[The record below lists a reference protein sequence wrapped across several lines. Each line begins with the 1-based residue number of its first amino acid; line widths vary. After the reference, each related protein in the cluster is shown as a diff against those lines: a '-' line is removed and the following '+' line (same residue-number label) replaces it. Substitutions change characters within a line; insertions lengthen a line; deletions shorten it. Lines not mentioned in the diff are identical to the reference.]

1 LYTFHATA
9 PPFGSAAPVLLAEF
23 AVFGIRNFILMEFG
37 IYFKLIFI
45 IFPTLIQSFLII
57 NSCPHLTMAPTMNPA
72 NRQSLFTSHIYTVL
86 FPHHEDAVFFL
97 FVLGPLF
104 FFMAF
109 HTTFLHHGEFS
120 SACAGSACTFP
131 ITTNYVRTG
140 FYFAPDPH
148 FCCKNFLIPKT
159 HHGVS
164 R

>member
-1 LYTFHATA
+1 LYTYHATA

-23 AVFGIRNFILMEFG
+23 VLFGIRNFILMEFG

-45 IFPTLIQSFLII
+45 IFPTLIHPVLPHHHLLSSFDNGTNHESSQPPIPFLF
-57 NSCPHLTMAPTMNPA
+57 SHL
-72 NRQSLFTSHIYTVL
+72 HC
-86 FPHHEDAVFFL
+86 HEDALFFL
-97 FVLGPLF
+97 FVHGPVF

-120 SACAGSACTFP
+120 SACAGSACTVP
-131 ITTNYVRTG
+131 ITTSYVRTG

-148 FCCKNFLIPKT
+148 FCPKNFLIPKT